1 MKALIFL
8 VGCMLTPV
16 IIHAQNITEDT
27 ISWTSGTSID
37 MRSST
42 ERTSSST
49 IVTYPQNKIQLIQGS
64 RTRELD
70 VMSREGSWSDVS
82 LDGFVVFI
90 VRYGQIEGILRI
102 EKAGDIT
109 SALLDFSD
117 AAVSGIKQ
125 KFIINS
131 IETR

>member
-8 VGCMLTPV
+8 VGCMLTTM
-16 IIHAQNITEDT
+16 ISHAQNITEDT
-27 ISWTSGTSID
+27 ISWTSGSSID
-37 MRSST
+37 MRSSA

-49 IVTYPQNKIQLIQGS
+49 IVTYPQNRIQLIQGS